1 MASSPARILVYAD
14 GSCEG
19 NPGPGGWGVVIVGPR
34 EPMEFSGSD
43 PQTTNNRMEI
53 TAAIEA
59 LRHLKPGAHVTL
71 RSDSQYLVNTMN
83 LGWRRGKNQDLWK
96 QLDAEVAKRD
106 VRFEWVQGHAGD
118 PLNETADRLAREA
131 ANAAARAR
139 RGAVRATEPAAGAAG
154 AALAAVPALEIAEV
168 ADDAAAVAE
177 LRTLLGAGEEIAR
190 CAGCGGVFVAAGGA
204 RYCSRAA
211 CQLSARRAAAR

>member
-1 MASSPARILVYAD
+1 MAPAPARILAYAD
-14 GSCEG
+14 GACEG
-19 NPGPGGWGVVIVGPR
+19 NPGPGGWGVVIVGPF

-43 PQTTNNRMEI
+43 PQTTNNRMEL

-83 LGWRRGKNQDLWK
+83 LGWRRNKNHDLWK
-96 QLDAEVAKRD
+96 ALDAEVAKRD

-131 ANAAARAR
+131 AALARGRRAGAAVSR
-139 RGAVRATEPAAGAAG
+139 AAGAGRAAASAG
-154 AALAAVPALEIAEV
+154 PVLEMVDVAES
-168 ADDAAAVAE
+168 AAVAAALRPLLDANEE
-177 LRTLLGAGEEIAR
+177 LAR
-190 CAGCGGVFVAAGGA
+190 CAACGGAFVAANGA
-204 RYCSRAA
+204 RYCTRAP
-211 CQLSARRAAAR
+211 CQLAARRASR